1 MPRWRWRRSRGW
13 WRGCGGWCGR
23 RATGRGTASRA
34 GRRAAAAQ
42 RGGDAGDGRA
52 TERGQDHP
60 RDQLRGGDAD
70 PTELLREQQR
80 ADAAERAADRAADD
94 AAATLD
100 RAHDAPH
107 EHQHTDHSGGRARD
121 ARHGCQRRATG
132 DVHPDGLFA
141 TPGCDFDLV
150 QPDPVRRDLVVDAE
164 VRVVVLGSRRD
175 GSFERGHAPDRGLD
189 LDPHGVRVG
198 GCTRLHAMDRVDVE
212 LERVLR
218 RRMRGRRLTVDER
231 AAAALRLSRSL
242 RRPRL
247 GGNRPGEGHEKRD
260 EQPARERQPENEE
273 RRPAGA
279 SECLD
284 HLGPVPAGP
293 RCPERTFAPHCARRK
308 NSSHEMLRS
317 RVAPPANEDD
327 QQPSNTHWRRH
338 RAA

>member
-1 MPRWRWRRSRGW
+1 MPPSAPPIAPRTMPPRPL
-13 WRGCGGWCGR
+13 
-23 RATGRGTASRA
+23 TAR
-34 GRRAAAAQ
+34 
-42 RGGDAGDGRA
+42 
-52 TERGQDHP
+52 TM
-60 RDQLRGGDAD
+60 
-70 PTELLREQQR
+70 
-80 ADAAERAADRAADD
+80 
-94 AAATLD
+94 
-100 RAHDAPH
+100 PH
-107 EHQHTDHSGGRARD
+107 TEHQHTDDRDGRARD

-164 VRVVVLGSRRD
+164 VRVVVLGSGRD
-175 GSFERGHAPDRGLD
+175 GRFERGHAADRGLD

-212 LERVLR
+212 VERVLR

-242 RRPRL
+242 RRQRL
-247 GGNRPGEGHEKRD
+247 GGNHPGEGHEKRD

-293 RCPERTFAPHCARRK
+293 RCPERTFAPHCRATQELIAR
-308 NSSHEMLRS
+308 N
-317 RVAPPANEDD
+317 VAPVAPAERATID
-327 QQPSNTHWRRH
+327 QPSNTHRRRH